1 LIGDYYADMLV
12 DNRLIVELKAAK
24 NLADEHKAQLLGYLR
39 ASRTEHGLLMN
50 FGAPKFE
57 IRKYVLSQ
65 SDDSTR
71 SGSVLGFLI
80 SILASFAL
88 FRG

>member
-1 LIGDYYADMLV
+1 
-12 DNRLIVELKAAK
+12 
-24 NLADEHKAQLLGYLR
+24 
-39 ASRTEHGLLMN
+39 MN

-65 SDDSTR
+65 LADSGGS
-71 SGSVLGFLI
+71 SGNVLSFLL
-80 SILASFAL
+80 SLLAPFAL

>member
-1 LIGDYYADMLV
+1 MIGEYYADLLV
-12 DNRLIVELKAAK
+12 DDRLIVELKAAK
-24 NLADEHKAQLLGYLR
+24 TLADEHTAQVLGYLR
-39 ASRTEHGLLMN
+39 ASRTEHGLLIN

-65 SDDSTR
+65 PDDR
-71 SGSVLGFLI
+71 APSGNVLGFLL
-80 SILASFAL
+80 SFLAPFAL